1 MQAFDTSYAFDIT
14 KDATTGVP
22 NGVANV
28 KQSFSQAMINNL
40 MSPFKGG
47 SVGAIGAGNTAG
59 EVVKTVI
66 THTAL
71 DMVEDKFGFSANLT
85 RLGRA

>member
-1 MQAFDTSYAFDIT
+1 MQAFDTSYAFDVT
-14 KDATTGVP
+14 KDATTGAP

-28 KQSFSQAMINNL
+28 EQSFSQAMINNL

-47 SVGAIGAGNTAG
+47 TVGAIGAGNTAG
-59 EVVKTVI
+59 EVVKAVL

-71 DMVEDKFGFSANLT
+71 DMVEDKFGISANVT
-85 RLGRA
+85 RLGRV

>member
-28 KQSFSQAMINNL
+28 EQSFTQAVINNL

-47 SVGAIGAGNTAG
+47 SVGAIGAGNTVG
-59 EVVKTVI
+59 ELLKASLA
-66 THTAL
+66 HTAL
-71 DMVEDKFGFSANLT
+71 DMVEDQFGLSANLT
-85 RLGRA
+85 KLGRV